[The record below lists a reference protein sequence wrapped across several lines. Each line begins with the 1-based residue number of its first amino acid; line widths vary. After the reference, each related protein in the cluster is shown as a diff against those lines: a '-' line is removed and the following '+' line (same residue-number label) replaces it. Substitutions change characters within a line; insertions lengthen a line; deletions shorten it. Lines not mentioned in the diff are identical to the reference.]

1 MTGPEATHG
10 GRTYFVPRAL
20 LLLFAATFP
29 EILGVDVGPGR
40 RGPPSRLR
48 AAARALRLRGRP
60 GRGSD
65 RPGRIGW
72 LAVLPFGGAY
82 GIAEEGFGTKVHVD
96 PRQQRVITGI
106 PGAYGRW
113 RWVPWVPATGI
124 DLFHAAIGIGLEPL
138 LPALLYPPLKGRSIA
153 SSRALVPISTGFAGT
168 VTVMFFTTA
177 PDPIRPLVPGWVIVG
192 SAAVVRIVVGRYF
205 PERWFAAAM
214 RARTPSATPRAFFAV
229 AIAWLLSFLVP
240 FQIGSQLVPWAGALV
255 LGFLLPGGAV
265 FYFLIT
271 RAGWRENRRHQV
283 AFAGGLAAAFLV
295 WDVLLELLGDT
306 GVLTF
311 SVVLVGL
318 CVWRWRNPEARPL
331 TGVPPS
337 GHRADRSS
345 AAP

>member
-1 MTGPEATHG
+1 M
-10 GRTYFVPRAL
+10 
-20 LLLFAATFP
+20 
-29 EILGVDVGPGR
+29 
-40 RGPPSRLR
+40 
-48 AAARALRLRGRP
+48 
-60 GRGSD
+60 
-65 RPGRIGW
+65 
-72 LAVLPFGGAY
+72 
-82 GIAEEGFGTKVHVD
+82 D

-124 DLFHAAIGIGLEPL
+124 DLFHAAIGIGLELL
-138 LPALLYPPLKGRSIA
+138 LPAWLYPPLKGRSIV

-168 VTVMFFTTA
+168 VTVMFFTTD
-177 PDPIRPLVPGWVIVG
+177 PDPIGPLVPGWVIVG

-205 PERWFAAAM
+205 PERWFASAM

-240 FQIGSQLVPWAGALV
+240 FQIGSHLVPWAGALV

-265 FYFLIT
+265 FYLLFT

-283 AFAGGLAAAFLV
+283 AFAGGLATAFLV

-306 GVLTF
+306 GVLAF
-311 SVVLVGL
+311 SVVLAGL
-318 CVWRWRNPEARPL
+318 CVWRRNPVGRPL